1 MGIHLHIL
9 GNAGK
14 FRAFLYN
21 LYNLSSRKISK
32 REEVSSIPVDI
43 LEIPEL
49 RTNEAVVENDIVVED
64 LEWINIY

>member
-1 MGIHLHIL
+1 MQVNSEHP
-9 GNAGK
+9 
-14 FRAFLYN
+14 FLYN

-32 REEVSSIPVDI
+32 REEEEVSSIPVDI

-64 LEWINIY
+64 LE

>member
-1 MGIHLHIL
+1 MQVNSEHP
-9 GNAGK
+9 
-14 FRAFLYN
+14 FLYN

-64 LEWINIY
+64 LE